1 LNQPSAQRSGV
12 DADLQQQAT
21 RVIRNSKER
30 INHSQAES
38 LNAAPPTAGRMD
50 LSNIRP
56 GTVIA
61 ERYLVRGEIGRGAF
75 GTVLRA
81 SDQVIG
87 EEIALKIINPE
98 LVQDEEHV
106 TRFLHEVR
114 YSRKVTHENV
124 IRVYDFIQ
132 LDGLYGISMEYFLSR
147 ALSEHVRKGMRLHPA
162 RALKLVKAITRGIR
176 SAHRVGVMHR
186 DLKPANI
193 LVNDNDVLKIV
204 DFGLAAVSSHAGSRL
219 TQTGTLIGT
228 PYYMS
233 PEQGQGLALDHRTDI
248 YSLGVIMY
256 EMFTGSLPYVANNP
270 LTVLYMHARGEK
282 DPPSARNPEIL
293 QSLEAVVLKAMAVK
307 PENRYQSADELLGAL
322 TEVNV
327 PAPA

>member
-1 LNQPSAQRSGV
+1 MAAAIAGGILDRLFDGFARRAGTFLNPS
-12 DADLQQQAT
+12 QQ
-21 RVIRNSKER
+21 
-30 INHSQAES
+30 
-38 LNAAPPTAGRMD
+38 
-50 LSNIRP
+50 
-56 GTVIA
+56 
-61 ERYLVRGEIGRGAF
+61 
-75 GTVLRA
+75 
-81 SDQVIG
+81 
-87 EEIALKIINPE
+87 
-98 LVQDEEHV
+98 
-106 TRFLHEVR
+106 FLLF
-114 YSRKVTHENV
+114 T
-124 IRVYDFIQ
+124 F
-132 LDGLYGISMEYFLSR
+132 
-147 ALSEHVRKGMRLHPA
+147 
-162 RALKLVKAITRGIR
+162 
-176 SAHRVGVMHR
+176 
-186 DLKPANI
+186 
-193 LVNDNDVLKIV
+193 DVLKIV

-293 QSLEAVVLKAMAVK
+293 QSLEAVVLKAMAVQ